1 MIPMA
6 ALRRDMDK
14 IAAKNRTTGQEC
26 RMLDMLRTLLCGAG
40 ALYLAIR
47 IGGLVRAVARGY
59 HTATVR
65 NKAFDGIAHPAE
77 SQSAKPE
84 PAIAK

>member
-26 RMLDMLRTLLCGAG
+26 RMLDMLRILLCGAG

-47 IGGLVRAVARGY
+47 IGGLIRAVARGY
-59 HTATVR
+59 RMATVG
-65 NKAFDGIAHPAE
+65 NKAFDDIAHPVE
-77 SQSAKPE
+77 SRSAKPE